1 MTKIRMVNYVI
12 VKLNRR
18 FSKRY
23 SAIFISLF
31 FVSIFSF
38 AFTKSD
44 VYRELARSQRL
55 INEVYKSLITRYADR
70 LDTEKFTKIVIN
82 NILDDLDPYTVYM
95 EEDEKESLDL
105 LTKGKYGGVGINLG
119 VREKKLTVISPMDNS
134 PAKRKGIIAGDII
147 VKIDGLLTKEMSLDD
162 AAKQIRGPKGTD
174 VILSIKR
181 FGDEKLID
189 FTLTRDYITVKD
201 VAYTGMLNDETG
213 YIRLTR
219 FSKNSGPEMR
229 SAIKNLQTENASRI
243 IIDLRDNP
251 GGVLQSAIEILD
263 MITPKGSTLLSTK
276 GRLPESNK
284 NYISRKEPMLDE
296 DIKIAILINE
306 GSASASEIIAGA
318 VQDLDRGVVV
328 GTRSFGKGLVQ
339 SVYGLDGSGKRNL
352 KVTTAKYYIPS
363 GRLIQKPGYIDDEV
377 IVNDG
382 KVDSLFYT
390 IGGRKV
396 KGGGGIS
403 PDYEVEMPKA
413 TPLVLECWR
422 KGLFFNFA
430 QERQHRYDSYE
441 DALAD
446 VTILDDFKSY
456 IDTQDV
462 DVNTE
467 GEKDLEKAREKI
479 LSLDSTNID
488 LTHAFDFLE
497 TFIID
502 HEAILFDE
510 EVDLLKRRLFLELIG
525 IMEGSEYRVKESIK
539 DDPVVMKAKEIL
551 QDPIAYTSSFIPDQ
565 ETETVSN

>member
-1 MTKIRMVNYVI
+1 MKF
-12 VKLNRR
+12 NRK
-18 FSKRY
+18 FSLHY
-23 SAIFISLF
+23 FTIFFSVLFISI
-31 FVSIFSF
+31 VSF

-95 EEDEKESLDL
+95 EEDEKEGLDL

-134 PAKRKGIIAGDII
+134 PAKRKGVISGDII
-147 VKIDGLLTKEMSLDD
+147 VKIDGLFTKEMSLDD
-162 AAKQIRGPKGTD
+162 AAKHIRGPKGTD

-189 FTLTRDYITVKD
+189 FTLTRDNITVKD
-201 VAYTGMLNDETG
+201 VAYTGMLDDETG

-229 SAIKNLQTENASRI
+229 SAIKNIQTENASRI
-243 IIDLRDNP
+243 VIDLRDNP
-251 GGVLQSAIEILD
+251 GGLLQSAIEILD

-284 NYISRKEPMLDE
+284 HYISRKDPIIDE
-296 DIKIAILINE
+296 DIKIAVLINE
-306 GSASASEIIAGA
+306 GSASASEIISGA
-318 VQDLDRGVVV
+318 VQDLDRGIII

-339 SVYGLDGSGKRNL
+339 SVYGLDGSGKRSL

-377 IVNDG
+377 IINEDDD
-382 KVDSLFYT
+382 DSLFYT
-390 IGGRKV
+390 IGGRRV
-396 KGGGGIS
+396 RGGGGIS
-403 PDYEVEMPKA
+403 PDYEVEMPKV

-430 QERQHRYDSYE
+430 QERQHRYDTYD
-441 DALAD
+441 DALVD

-456 IDTQDV
+456 LDNQEI
-462 DVNTE
+462 DVNTD

-479 LSLDSTNID
+479 LSLDSTNMD
-488 LTHAFDFLE
+488 LTHAFDFVE

-502 HEAILFDE
+502 REAVLYDE
-510 EVDLLKRRLFLELIG
+510 EVDLLKRRLYLELIG
-525 IMEGSEYRVKESIK
+525 IMKGSEYRVEESIK

-551 QDPIAYTSSFIPDQ
+551 QDPIAYTSSFIPDE
-565 ETETVSN
+565 ETEIISN

>member
-1 MTKIRMVNYVI
+1 MKHNRKI
-12 VKLNRR
+12 
-18 FSKRY
+18 SKRY
-23 SAIFISLF
+23 SAVFFSLL
-31 FVSIFSF
+31 FVSILSF

-95 EEDEKESLDL
+95 EEDEKDGLDL

-134 PAKRKGIIAGDII
+134 PAKRKGVISGDII

-162 AAKQIRGPKGTD
+162 AAKHIRGPKGTD
-174 VILSIKR
+174 VTLSIKR

-189 FTLTRDYITVKD
+189 FTLTRDNITVKD
-201 VAYTGMLNDETG
+201 VAYTGMLDDETG

-229 SAIKNLQTENASRI
+229 SAIKNLQTESASRI
-243 IIDLRDNP
+243 VIDLRDNP
-251 GGVLQSAIEILD
+251 GGLLQSAIEILD
-263 MITPKGSTLLSTK
+263 MMTPKGSTLLSTK

-284 NYISRKEPMLDE
+284 HYISRKDPILGE
-296 DIKIAILINE
+296 DTKIAILINE

-318 VQDLDRGVVV
+318 VQDLDRGVII

-377 IVNDG
+377 IINDDQE
-382 KVDSLFYT
+382 DSLFYT

-396 KGGGGIS
+396 KGGGGIA
-403 PDYEVEMPKA
+403 PDYEVEMPKV

-430 QERQHRYDSYE
+430 QERQHRYDTYD
-441 DALAD
+441 DALVD

-456 IDTQDV
+456 LDNQDI
-462 DVNTE
+462 DVNTN
-467 GEKDLEKAREKI
+467 GEKDLEEAREKI
-479 LSLDSTNID
+479 LSLDSTNMD
-488 LTHAFDFLE
+488 LTHAFDFVE

-502 HEAILFDE
+502 REALLYDE
-510 EVDLLKRRLFLELIG
+510 EVDFLKRRLYLELIG
-525 IMEGSEYRVKESIK
+525 IMKGSEYRVEESIK

-551 QDPIAYTSSFIPDQ
+551 QDPIGYTSSFIPDEEA
-565 ETETVSN
+565 ETISN

>member
-1 MTKIRMVNYVI
+1 
-12 VKLNRR
+12 VKFNRR

-119 VREKKLTVISPMDNS
+119 VREKRLTVISPMDNS

-251 GGVLQSAIEILD
+251 GGLLQSAIEILD
-263 MITPKGSTLLSTK
+263 LITPKGSTLLSTK
-276 GRLPESNK
+276 GRLPEANK

-382 KVDSLFYT
+382 KEDSLFYT

-479 LSLDSTNID
+479 LALDSTNID

-565 ETETVSN
+565 ETETISN

>member
-1 MTKIRMVNYVI
+1 MKF
-12 VKLNRR
+12 NRR

-251 GGVLQSAIEILD
+251 GGLLQSAIEILD

-382 KVDSLFYT
+382 KEDSLFYT

-565 ETETVSN
+565 ETETISN

>member
-1 MTKIRMVNYVI
+1 MKHNRKI
-12 VKLNRR
+12 
-18 FSKRY
+18 SKRY
-23 SAIFISLF
+23 SAVFFSLL
-31 FVSIFSF
+31 FVSILSF

-95 EEDEKESLDL
+95 EEDEKEGLDL

-134 PAKRKGIIAGDII
+134 PAKRKGVISGDII

-162 AAKQIRGPKGTD
+162 AAKHIRGPKGTD

-189 FTLTRDYITVKD
+189 FTLTRDNITVKD
-201 VAYTGMLNDETG
+201 VAYTGMLDDETG

-229 SAIKNLQTENASRI
+229 SAIKNLQTESASRI
-243 IIDLRDNP
+243 VIDLRDNP
-251 GGVLQSAIEILD
+251 GGLLQSAIEILD
-263 MITPKGSTLLSTK
+263 MMTPKGSTLLSTK

-284 NYISRKEPMLDE
+284 HYISRKDPILGE
-296 DIKIAILINE
+296 DTKIAILINE

-318 VQDLDRGVVV
+318 VQDLDRGVIV

-377 IVNDG
+377 IINDDQE
-382 KVDSLFYT
+382 DSLFYT

-396 KGGGGIS
+396 NGGGGIA
-403 PDYEVEMPKA
+403 PDYEVEMPKT

-430 QERQHRYDSYE
+430 QERQHRYDTYD
-441 DALAD
+441 DALVD

-456 IDTQDV
+456 LDNQDI
-462 DVNTE
+462 DVNTN

-479 LSLDSTNID
+479 LSLDSTNMD
-488 LTHAFDFLE
+488 LTHAFDFVE

-502 HEAILFDE
+502 REALLYDE
-510 EVDLLKRRLFLELIG
+510 EVDLLKRRLYLELIG
-525 IMEGSEYRVKESIK
+525 IMKGSEYRVEESIK

-551 QDPIAYTSSFIPDQ
+551 QDPIGYTSSFIPDEEA
-565 ETETVSN
+565 ETISN

>member
-1 MTKIRMVNYVI
+1 MKHNRKI
-12 VKLNRR
+12 
-18 FSKRY
+18 SKRY
-23 SAIFISLF
+23 SAVFFSLLFISIL
-31 FVSIFSF
+31 SF

-70 LDTEKFTKIVIN
+70 LDTEKFTKIIIN

-95 EEDEKESLDL
+95 EEDEKEGLDL

-134 PAKRKGIIAGDII
+134 PAKRKGVISGDII

-162 AAKQIRGPKGTD
+162 AAKHIRGPKGTD
-174 VILSIKR
+174 VTLSIKR

-189 FTLTRDYITVKD
+189 FTLTRDNITVKD
-201 VAYTGMLNDETG
+201 VAYTGMLDDETG

-229 SAIKNLQTENASRI
+229 SAIKNLQTESVSRI
-243 IIDLRDNP
+243 VIDLRDNP
-251 GGVLQSAIEILD
+251 GGLLQSAIEILD
-263 MITPKGSTLLSTK
+263 MMTPKGSTLLSTK

-284 NYISRKEPMLDE
+284 HYISRKDPILGE
-296 DIKIAILINE
+296 DTKIAILINE

-318 VQDLDRGVVV
+318 VQDLDRGVII

-363 GRLIQKPGYIDDEV
+363 GRLIQKPGYIDDE
-377 IVNDG
+377 IIINDDQE
-382 KVDSLFYT
+382 DSLFYT

-396 KGGGGIS
+396 KGGGGIA

-430 QERQHRYDSYE
+430 QERQHRYDTYD
-441 DALAD
+441 DALVD

-456 IDTQDV
+456 LDNQDI
-462 DVNTE
+462 DVNTN
-467 GEKDLEKAREKI
+467 GEKALEEAREKI
-479 LSLDSTNID
+479 LSLDSTNMD
-488 LTHAFDFLE
+488 LTHAFDFVE

-502 HEAILFDE
+502 REALLYDE
-510 EVDLLKRRLFLELIG
+510 EVDFLKRRLYLELIG
-525 IMEGSEYRVKESIK
+525 IMKGSEYRVEESIK

-551 QDPIAYTSSFIPDQ
+551 QDPIGYTSSFIPDEEV
-565 ETETVSN
+565 ETISN

>member
-1 MTKIRMVNYVI
+1 MKHNRKI
-12 VKLNRR
+12 
-18 FSKRY
+18 SKRY
-23 SAIFISLF
+23 SAVFFSLL
-31 FVSIFSF
+31 FVSILSF

-95 EEDEKESLDL
+95 EEDEKEGLDL

-134 PAKRKGIIAGDII
+134 PAKRKGVISGDII

-162 AAKQIRGPKGTD
+162 AAKHIRGPKGTD
-174 VILSIKR
+174 VTLSIKR

-189 FTLTRDYITVKD
+189 FTLTRDNITVKD
-201 VAYTGMLNDETG
+201 VAYTGMLDDKTG

-229 SAIKNLQTENASRI
+229 SAIKNLQTESVSRI
-243 IIDLRDNP
+243 VIDLRDNP
-251 GGVLQSAIEILD
+251 GGLLQSAIEILD
-263 MITPKGSTLLSTK
+263 MMTPKGSTLLSTK

-284 NYISRKEPMLDE
+284 HYISRKDPILGE
-296 DIKIAILINE
+296 DTKIAILINE

-318 VQDLDRGVVV
+318 VQDLDRGVIV

-377 IVNDG
+377 IINDDQE
-382 KVDSLFYT
+382 DSLFYT

-396 KGGGGIS
+396 KGGGGIF
-403 PDYEVEMPKA
+403 PDYEVEMPKT

-430 QERQHRYDSYE
+430 QERQHRYDTYD
-441 DALAD
+441 DALVD

-456 IDTQDV
+456 LDNQDI
-462 DVNTE
+462 DVNTN
-467 GEKDLEKAREKI
+467 GEKDLEEAREKI
-479 LSLDSTNID
+479 LSLDSTNMD
-488 LTHAFDFLE
+488 LTHAFDFVE

-502 HEAILFDE
+502 REALLYDE
-510 EVDLLKRRLFLELIG
+510 EVDFLKRRLYLELIG
-525 IMEGSEYRVKESIK
+525 IMKGSEYRVEESIK

-551 QDPIAYTSSFIPDQ
+551 QDPIGYTSSFIPDEEA
-565 ETETVSN
+565 ETISN

>member
-1 MTKIRMVNYVI
+1 M
-12 VKLNRR
+12 KLNRR

-31 FVSIFSF
+31 FVGIFSF

-251 GGVLQSAIEILD
+251 GGLLQSAIEILD

-382 KVDSLFYT
+382 KEDSLFYT

-565 ETETVSN
+565 ETETISN

>member
-1 MTKIRMVNYVI
+1 M
-12 VKLNRR
+12 KLNRR

-251 GGVLQSAIEILD
+251 GGLLQSAIEILD

-377 IVNDG
+377 IVNDV
-382 KVDSLFYT
+382 KEDSLFYT

-539 DDPVVMKAKEIL
+539 EDPVVMKAKEIL

-565 ETETVSN
+565 ETETISN

>member
-1 MTKIRMVNYVI
+1 MKHNRKI
-12 VKLNRR
+12 
-18 FSKRY
+18 SKRY
-23 SAIFISLF
+23 SAVFFSLL
-31 FVSIFSF
+31 FVSILSF

-95 EEDEKESLDL
+95 EEDEKEGLDL

-134 PAKRKGIIAGDII
+134 PAKRKGVISGDII

-162 AAKQIRGPKGTD
+162 AEKHIRGPKGTD

-189 FTLTRDYITVKD
+189 FTLTRDNITVKD
-201 VAYTGMLNDETG
+201 VAYTGMLDDKTG

-229 SAIKNLQTENASRI
+229 SAIKNLQTESASRI
-243 IIDLRDNP
+243 VIDLRDNP
-251 GGVLQSAIEILD
+251 GGLLQSAIEILD
-263 MITPKGSTLLSTK
+263 MMTPKGSTLLSTK

-284 NYISRKEPMLDE
+284 HYISRKDPILGE
-296 DIKIAILINE
+296 DTKIAILINE

-318 VQDLDRGVVV
+318 VQDLDRGVIV
-328 GTRSFGKGLVQ
+328 GTQSFGKGLVQ

-377 IVNDG
+377 IINDDQE
-382 KVDSLFYT
+382 DSLFYT

-396 KGGGGIS
+396 KGGGGIF
-403 PDYEVEMPKA
+403 PDYEVEMPKT

-430 QERQHRYDSYE
+430 QERQHRYDTYD
-441 DALAD
+441 DALVD

-456 IDTQDV
+456 LDNQDI
-462 DVNTE
+462 DVNTN

-479 LSLDSTNID
+479 LSLDSTNMD
-488 LTHAFDFLE
+488 LTHAFDFVE

-502 HEAILFDE
+502 REALLYDE
-510 EVDLLKRRLFLELIG
+510 EVDLLKRRLYLELIG
-525 IMEGSEYRVKESIK
+525 IMKGSEYRVEESIK

-551 QDPIAYTSSFIPDQ
+551 QDPIGYTSSFIPDEEA
-565 ETETVSN
+565 ETISN

>member
-1 MTKIRMVNYVI
+1 VKHNRKI
-12 VKLNRR
+12 
-18 FSKRY
+18 SKRY
-23 SAIFISLF
+23 SAVFFSLL
-31 FVSIFSF
+31 FVSILSF

-95 EEDEKESLDL
+95 EEDEKEGLDL

-134 PAKRKGIIAGDII
+134 PAKRKGVISGDII

-162 AAKQIRGPKGTD
+162 AAKHIRGPKGTD
-174 VILSIKR
+174 VTLSIKR

-189 FTLTRDYITVKD
+189 FTLTRDNITVKD
-201 VAYTGMLNDETG
+201 VAYTGMLDDETG

-219 FSKNSGPEMR
+219 FSKNSGPEIR
-229 SAIKNLQTENASRI
+229 SAIKNLQTESASRI
-243 IIDLRDNP
+243 VIDLRDNP
-251 GGVLQSAIEILD
+251 GGLLQSAIEILD
-263 MITPKGSTLLSTK
+263 MMTPKGSTLLSTK

-284 NYISRKEPMLDE
+284 HYISRKDPILGE
-296 DIKIAILINE
+296 DTKIAILINE

-318 VQDLDRGVVV
+318 VQDLDRGVII

-363 GRLIQKPGYIDDEV
+363 GRLIQKPGYIDDE
-377 IVNDG
+377 IIINDDQE
-382 KVDSLFYT
+382 DSLFYT

-396 KGGGGIS
+396 KGGGGIA

-430 QERQHRYDSYE
+430 QERQHRYDTYD
-441 DALAD
+441 DALVD

-456 IDTQDV
+456 LDNQDI
-462 DVNTE
+462 DVNTN
-467 GEKDLEKAREKI
+467 GEKALEEAREKI
-479 LSLDSTNID
+479 LSLDSTNMD
-488 LTHAFDFLE
+488 LTHAFDFVE

-502 HEAILFDE
+502 REALLYDE
-510 EVDLLKRRLFLELIG
+510 EVDFLKRRLYLELIG
-525 IMEGSEYRVKESIK
+525 IMKGSEYRVEESIK

-551 QDPIAYTSSFIPDQ
+551 QDPIGYTSSFIPDEEV
-565 ETETVSN
+565 ETISN

>member
-1 MTKIRMVNYVI
+1 MKHNRKI
-12 VKLNRR
+12 
-18 FSKRY
+18 SKRY
-23 SAIFISLF
+23 SAVFFSLL
-31 FVSIFSF
+31 FVSILSF

-95 EEDEKESLDL
+95 EEDEKEGLDL

-134 PAKRKGIIAGDII
+134 PAKRKGVISGDII

-162 AAKQIRGPKGTD
+162 AAKHIRGPKGTD

-189 FTLTRDYITVKD
+189 FTLTRDNITVKD
-201 VAYTGMLNDETG
+201 VAYTGMLDDETG

-229 SAIKNLQTENASRI
+229 SAIKNLQTESASRI
-243 IIDLRDNP
+243 VIDLRDNP
-251 GGVLQSAIEILD
+251 GGLLQSAIEILD
-263 MITPKGSTLLSTK
+263 MMTPKGSTLLSTK

-284 NYISRKEPMLDE
+284 HYISRKDPILGE
-296 DIKIAILINE
+296 DTKIAILINE

-318 VQDLDRGVVV
+318 VQDLDRGVIV

-377 IVNDG
+377 IINDDQE
-382 KVDSLFYT
+382 DSLFYT

-396 KGGGGIS
+396 NGGGGIV
-403 PDYEVEMPKA
+403 PDYEVEMPKT

-430 QERQHRYDSYE
+430 QERQHRYETYD
-441 DALAD
+441 DALVD

-456 IDTQDV
+456 LDNQDI
-462 DVNTE
+462 DVNTN

-479 LSLDSTNID
+479 LSLDSTNMD
-488 LTHAFDFLE
+488 LTHAFDFVE

-502 HEAILFDE
+502 REALLYDE
-510 EVDLLKRRLFLELIG
+510 EVDLLKRRLYLELIG
-525 IMEGSEYRVKESIK
+525 IMKGSEYRVEESIK

-551 QDPIAYTSSFIPDQ
+551 QDPIGYTSSFIPDEEA
-565 ETETVSN
+565 ETISN

>member
-1 MTKIRMVNYVI
+1 M
-12 VKLNRR
+12 KLNRR

-251 GGVLQSAIEILD
+251 GGLLQSAIEILD

-382 KVDSLFYT
+382 KEDSLFYT

-539 DDPVVMKAKEIL
+539 EDPVVMKAKEIL

-565 ETETVSN
+565 ETETISN